1 MTIRVRLLRPQGGF
15 SLIELAIVVLLV
27 STLLTMGI
35 GAFSA
40 QQESAA
46 YSSTLRK
53 QEYIKDALVSYLRSN
68 RRLPCPETTGL
79 PGAAPVTMLGR
90 EARSNGTPPDPA
102 FPCSSYVG
110 SLPWL
115 DLGLAK
121 DIALDGYGN
130 FFTYYVASAAADA
143 DPDWTRTASPGVVT
157 GFSVGSPGR
166 FAITQN
172 GIATNV
178 DTSLNP
184 LPALAVVVLVSHG
197 KNGNGAITEK
207 GTRNVD
213 SANASELANQPP
225 TAVALAPAWSP
236 QQAPYLALNMLA
248 PAVTKTLISSVVAG
262 VAYDDIV
269 LALRP
274 FDLITPLIKDGA
286 MKSPQAQISDSFARI
301 KIALASYAFATSN
314 PPHSTS
320 STCNGGGTAP
330 YCRLLPAALGGMVPT
345 ASLAAHG
352 LAPSDGFDPWG
363 SPIRYVPSIATS
375 AGAGA
380 GLSQGFPVAGNAYTL
395 ASDGPDRAPGNA
407 DDVSMVVSLTDLR
420 NMIGMSNL
428 P

>member
-1 MTIRVRLLRPQGGF
+1 MTIRVRLLSPQSGF
-15 SLIELAIVVLLV
+15 SLIELAIVVLLA
-27 STLLTMGI
+27 SILLTMGI

-40 QQESAA
+40 QQASAE
-46 YSSTLRK
+46 YSSTLKK
-53 QEYIKDALVSYLRSN
+53 QEYIKDALVSYLRTN

-79 PGAAPVTMLGR
+79 PGTAPVTMLGR

-130 FFTYYVASAAADA
+130 FFTYYVASAAADL
-143 DPDWTRTASPGVVT
+143 DPDWTRTANPGTVT

-172 GIATNV
+172 GVTTAV
-178 DTSLNP
+178 DTLFNP
-184 LPALAVVVLVSHG
+184 LPALAVIVLVSHG

-207 GTRNVD
+207 GTRNID
-213 SANASELANQPP
+213 SVNASELANQPP
-225 TAVALAPAWSP
+225 TAVALAQAWSP

-248 PAVTKTLISSVVAG
+248 PAVTKTLIGSAVAG

-269 LALRP
+269 LVLRP
-274 FDLITPLIKDGA
+274 FDLLTPLIKDGA
-286 MKSPQAQISDSFARI
+286 MKSPQAQLSDSFARI
-301 KIALASYAFATSN
+301 KTALASYAFATPN
-314 PPHSTS
+314 ATYG
-320 STCNGGGTAP
+320 TGACNTAASLP
-330 YCRLLPAALGGMVPT
+330 YCRLLPAAIGGMVPSVT
-345 ASLAAHG
+345 LAAYG
-352 LAPSDGFDPWG
+352 LASSDGFDPWG
-363 SPIRYVPSIATS
+363 SQIRYTPSVATAS
-375 AGAGA
+375 GVGF
-380 GLSQGFPVAGNAYTL
+380 GLSQGLPATGNAYTL
-395 ASDGPDRAPGNA
+395 TSDGPDRTAGNA
-407 DDVSMVVSLTDLR
+407 DDVSVVVSLIDLR

>member
-1 MTIRVRLLRPQGGF
+1 MTIHVRLLRPQGGF

-79 PGAAPVTMLGR
+79 PGAAPVTLLGR

-130 FFTYYVASAAADA
+130 FFTYYVASAAAA
-143 DPDWTRTASPGVVT
+143 GDPDWTRTASPGVVT

-172 GIATNV
+172 GV
-178 DTSLNP
+178 DTTVDTFFNP

-197 KNGNGAITEK
+197 KNGNGAITVK

-225 TAVALAPAWSP
+225 TAVTLAPAWSP

-248 PAVTKTLISSVVAG
+248 PAVTKTLIGSVVAG

-286 MKSPQAQISDSFARI
+286 MKSSQAQISDSFARI
-301 KIALASYAFATSN
+301 KTALASYAFATPN
-314 PPHSTS
+314 STYGTS
-320 STCNGGGTAP
+320 ACTGVGTAP
-330 YCRLLPAALGGMVPT
+330 YCRLLPPAAGGMVP
-345 ASLAAHG
+345 ALGSHG
-352 LAPSDGFDPWG
+352 LPSSDGFDPWG
-363 SPIRYVPSIATS
+363 SPIRYTPSIATV
-375 AGAGA
+375 AGVGV
-380 GLSQGFPVAGNAYTL
+380 GLSQGFPAAGNAYTL
-395 ASDGPDRAPGNA
+395 ASDGPDRTPGNA

>member
-1 MTIRVRLLRPQGGF
+1 MTIRVRLLSPQSGF
-15 SLIELAIVVLLV
+15 SLIELAIVVLLA
-27 STLLTMGI
+27 SILLTMGI

-40 QQESAA
+40 QQASAA

-130 FFTYYVASAAADA
+130 FFTYYVASAAAA
-143 DPDWTRTASPGVVT
+143 GDPDWTRTANPGVVT

-172 GIATNV
+172 GIDTVA
-178 DTSLNP
+178 DTSFNP

-197 KNGNGAITEK
+197 KNGYGAITEK

-225 TAVALAPAWSP
+225 TVVELALAWSP
-236 QQAPYLALNMLA
+236 QKAPYFALNMLA
-248 PAVTKTLISSVVAG
+248 PAVTKTLIGSAVAG

-269 LALRP
+269 LVLRP
-274 FDLITPLIKDGA
+274 NDLLGPLIKDGA
-286 MKSPQAQISDSFARI
+286 LKSAEALIQEQLLTARDAA
-301 KIALASYAFATSN
+301 IALLLN
-314 PPHSTS
+314 GCIPPA
-320 STCNGGGTAP
+320 NVP
-330 YCRLLPAALGGMVPT
+330 NLPA
-345 ASLAAHG
+345 
-352 LAPSDGFDPWG
+352 DPWG
-363 SPIRYVPSIATS
+363 RPINYGNPAITTTLTATT
-375 AGAGA
+375 
-380 GLSQGFPVAGNAYTL
+380 PVAPATTRAFQIWSN
-395 ASDGPDRAPGNA
+395 GPNRA
-407 DDVSMVVSLTDLR
+407 DDSGLADDR
-420 NMIGMSNL
+420 IL
-428 P
+428 PTGLDVTFGHVRARIPATACP